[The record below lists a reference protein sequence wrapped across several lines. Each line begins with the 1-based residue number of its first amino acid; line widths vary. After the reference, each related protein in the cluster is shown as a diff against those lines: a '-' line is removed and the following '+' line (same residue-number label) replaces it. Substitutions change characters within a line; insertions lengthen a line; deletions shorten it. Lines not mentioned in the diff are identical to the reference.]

1 MQSKIREKT
10 APAQGGMEGEN
21 LQQGLGGEG
30 QGEVI
35 IDDPIEYKSIEEKV
49 PVEIRD
55 EIYVK
60 LDNAGAVRRSFEE
73 WSKQWD

>member
-1 MQSKIREKT
+1 
-10 APAQGGMEGEN
+10 MEGEDI
-21 LQQGLGGEG
+21 QQGLSGER
-30 QGEVI
+30 QGAVI
-35 IDDPIEYKSIEEKV
+35 IDDPIEYKGIEEKV